1 MSLAKQIVGKAI
13 SSAIKKT
20 RRVSFCLDKNEV
32 LEYVLDNS
40 ISMRKIKPAKPST
53 PAPIKKRPNTQN
65 IQPVTGLPMLV
76 RTQSDRFKNF
86 KNPLPPPEEPEMNP
100 RQVLEQKNKSLT
112 LK

>member
-32 LEYVLDNS
+32 FEYVLDNS
-40 ISMRKIKPAKPST
+40 ISMRKIKPAKPSS
-53 PAPIKKRPNTQN
+53 PAPNKKRPNTQN
-65 IQPVTGLPMLV
+65 IHPVTGLPMLV

-86 KNPLPPPEEPEMNP
+86 KNPLPPLEEPEMNP